1 MKSPLPLLVISVLL
15 ISGCAQGDS
24 KKSAAPKLTAA
35 EAMNQRILKNCDVL
49 YSRLDN
55 FIGSYTTGDYSSA
68 LDAVSYRAGSLTV
81 LTNTEEENN
90 LRSAVMKGMNAVAIL
105 LNAGKT
111 KDKLID
117 KFIKDSEI
125 YLDYCNA
132 LALNTGESK

>member
-1 MKSPLPLLVISVLL
+1 L
-15 ISGCAQGDS
+15 ISGCAPGDS
-24 KKSAAPKLTAA
+24 KKSTTPKLTAA
-35 EAMNQRILKNCDVL
+35 ETRNQGILKNCDVL

-55 FIGSYTTGDYSSA
+55 FIGSYITGDYSSA

-81 LTNTEEENN
+81 FTVTEEEYN
-90 LRSAVMKGMNAVAIL
+90 LRSAVIKGMDSAAVL
-105 LNAGKT
+105 LNSGKT

-125 YLDYCNA
+125 YHDYCNA